1 VRFAGLVAVALLCIA
16 AAPAPDRAEA
26 LRSLVAL
33 DLRVASIGTR
43 LAVAN
48 VAECARRA
56 SQAGIVLHDL
66 AQFSGAD
73 RVAAA
78 KTFGLG
84 TYPAISAVIPGSVA
98 DQAGLRAGDAIM
110 ALDGQPI
117 GVSDPKTPYARI
129 AKIEAAIESGPT
141 ILIVDRPDHPR
152 PFMLAGKPG
161 CASRVQVVPGRKLNA
176 HADGTYVQ
184 LTSAVAEYAA
194 DDNELAAIIAHE
206 MAHNI
211 LGHRERLNR
220 EGRRAATIRA
230 TEIEADRMSVLLL
243 KNAGYDPLAAARF
256 WQRFGRK
263 TGVGI
268 FSDGTHQRT
277 KDRVRLLTEE
287 AQRRAQ

>member
-1 VRFAGLVAVALLCIA
+1 MRLAGLAAALLCVA
-16 AAPAPDRAEA
+16 AAPAPDRADA
-26 LRSLVAL
+26 LHNLVAL

-43 LAVAN
+43 LAIAN
-48 VAECARRA
+48 VAECVRRA
-56 SQAGIVLHDL
+56 PQAGIVLQDL
-66 AQFSGAD
+66 VQFSGAD
-73 RVAAA
+73 RDAAA
-78 KTFGLG
+78 TTFGLG

-117 GVSDPKTPYARI
+117 GASDPKAPYARI

-152 PFMLAGKPG
+152 PFMLAGTPG

-211 LGHRERLNR
+211 LGHRERLDR
-220 EGRRAATIRA
+220 EGRRSETIRA
-230 TEIEADRMSVLLL
+230 TEMEADKFSLRLL
-243 KNAGYDPLAAARF
+243 KTAGYDPLAAARF

-263 TGVGI
+263 TGAGI

-277 KDRVRLLTEE
+277 KARVRLLTEE
-287 AQRRAQ
+287 AQKLTQ